1 MDKRVSLKDH
11 DYCQEAFNVSQRPPT
26 PPPAPA
32 KIVRATKPLPPV
44 RAAEDLSE
52 MDKIANDVAMGA
64 SFDNLDDGKKK
75 HKKRKDK
82 KKRKKK
88 KHRKGKE
95 RGDSS
100 SRFLHF
106 SFYFLF

>member
-1 MDKRVSLKDH
+1 
-11 DYCQEAFNVSQRPPT
+11 
-26 PPPAPA
+26 
-32 KIVRATKPLPPV
+32 
-44 RAAEDLSE
+44 
-52 MDKIANDVAMGA
+52 MGA